1 MGLAAFG
8 GLRLCGLAA
17 IVRFLFRDE
26 SARVLPEAGQTN
38 YRYSD
43 PQLDK
48 SKPAQSLASK
58 SEAGRKPLRK
68 RV

>member
-26 SARVLPEAGQTN
+26 SARVFPEAGQTN
-38 YRYSD
+38 
-43 PQLDK
+43 
-48 SKPAQSLASK
+48 
-58 SEAGRKPLRK
+58 
-68 RV
+68 